1 MKKVKKITTIILML
15 IVGNIQAQS
24 VLDNYLVIAAENNP
38 GLKAKFSRYHASL
51 EKLPQVSSLPNLNV
65 AFGYFISPIETRVG
79 PQQAKISISQMFP
92 WFGSL
97 SSNEDVFEQRA
108 KADYELFEETKS
120 KLFYDV
126 KSVYYNI
133 YFLKK
138 GISITKENIDILKT
152 FQQLALIKVETGKS
166 SIVDELRVLMEINEL
181 ENKLSFLSDSQF
193 ALEVEF
199 HKLINDSLTDP
210 INTPD
215 SLWNENLILSKE
227 NLLDSIL
234 LNNHLVKQIEHKI
247 YSWQNEERSSKKV
260 GSPKI
265 LLGLDYA
272 VIGESNNPDLGSE
285 SGKNAIM
292 PMIGISIP
300 LYRNKYKSMVREA
313 SMNIEANQYQKANKQ
328 NELTILF
335 EKAFRD
341 LSDADR
347 RINLYQIQVR
357 LASKSLNILL
367 TSYSSDGQNFEEV
380 LRMER
385 KLLDYSLALDNA
397 RADKNVSV
405 AFINYL
411 SGK

>member
-1 MKKVKKITTIILML
+1 MKKIKKIATIILML

-108 KADYELFEETKS
+108 KADYELFEEAKS

-181 ENKLSFLSDSQF
+181 ENKLSYLSDSQF

-260 GSPKI
+260 GSPQI

-272 VIGESNNPDLGSE
+272 FIGESNNPELGSE

-292 PMIGISIP
+292 PVIGISIP